1 MTSDYF
7 NGSNETAR
15 KAKVWAQQIL
25 PSVIENQFNEWNR
38 MLRRQPT
45 TTNIVN
51 WANFSSS
58 PQRASKSSLNLFI
71 DVETSK
77 RGPIKS
83 QNCLSHRN

>member
-51 WANFSSS
+51 
-58 PQRASKSSLNLFI
+58 
-71 DVETSK
+71 
-77 RGPIKS
+77 
-83 QNCLSHRN
+83 